1 MLAYWLTG
9 SLFWPH
15 NGMVFHWHLVQ
26 NFHPFPDI
34 LSKIQSDPFPL
45 GYSDFSSKDLGK
57 YAIWVYGEKYSNIA
71 IWFRTSPRFQSCY
84 RKFNPTL
91 LRCAT
96 AFFSSNGLRKYT
108 IWVYGEKYLKIA
120 RLFRFSPRFQ
130 KWYSKFNPTLFHWAK
145 GFFFKNGLAGFFL
158 KVSTGILKVP
168 FLHRKNIFA

>member
-96 AFFSSNGLRKYT
+96 AFFPSNGLRKYT
-108 IWVYGEKYLKIA
+108 IWVYVDWLPDYSDFPPGSRNDIA
-120 RLFRFSPRFQ
+120 NSIRPFSIGLRDFFQ
-130 KWYSKFNPTLFHWAK
+130 KWFSR
-145 GFFFKNGLAGFFL
+145 FL
-158 KVSTGILKVP
+158 KKSFHRIFKGP
-168 FLHRKNIFA
+168 FFTP